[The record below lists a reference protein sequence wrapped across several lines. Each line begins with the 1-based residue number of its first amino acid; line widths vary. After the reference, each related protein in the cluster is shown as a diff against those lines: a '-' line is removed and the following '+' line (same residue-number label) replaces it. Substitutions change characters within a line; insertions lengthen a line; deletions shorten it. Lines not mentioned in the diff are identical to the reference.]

1 MRELANRF
9 DADVWCGV
17 NVHPASHDSFV
28 LLDYLES
35 VAESVHFKHE
45 GILDFSLLGRQ
56 FVVEVDSR
64 TLCTITTPHWRNRE
78 HVRDAFDYF
87 SGMVEL
93 RCRK

>member
-1 MRELANRF
+1 MS
-9 DADVWCGV
+9 DVY
-17 NVHPASHDSFV
+17 NPAHDSFA

-35 VAESVHFKHE
+35 LAESIHFKHE
-45 GILDFSLLGRQ
+45 GILDFALMGRQ
-56 FVVEVDSR
+56 YIVEVDSR
-64 TLCTITTPHWRNRE
+64 TLCTVTTPHWRSRE

>member
-1 MRELANRF
+1 MN
-9 DADVWCGV
+9 
-17 NVHPASHDSFV
+17 NVCDPAHDSFA

-35 VAESVHFKHE
+35 LAESIHFKHE
-45 GILDFSLLGRQ
+45 GILDFSLMGRQ
-56 FVVEVDSR
+56 YVVEVDSR
-64 TLCTITTPHWRNRE
+64 TLCTVTTPNWRSRE

>member
-1 MRELANRF
+1 MN
-9 DADVWCGV
+9 DVCD
-17 NVHPASHDSFV
+17 PAHDSFA

-45 GILDFSLLGRQ
+45 GILDFSLMGRQ

-64 TLCTITTPHWRNRE
+64 TLCTVTTTRWRSRE
-78 HVRDAFDYF
+78 RAQDAFDYF

-93 RCRK
+93 RCKK

>member
-1 MRELANRF
+1 MN
-9 DADVWCGV
+9 
-17 NVHPASHDSFV
+17 NVCDPAHDSFA

-35 VAESVHFKHE
+35 LAESIHFKYE
-45 GILDFSLLGRQ
+45 GILDFSLMGRQ

-64 TLCTITTPHWRNRE
+64 TLCTVTTPHWRSRE

-87 SGMVEL
+87 SGMVEQ